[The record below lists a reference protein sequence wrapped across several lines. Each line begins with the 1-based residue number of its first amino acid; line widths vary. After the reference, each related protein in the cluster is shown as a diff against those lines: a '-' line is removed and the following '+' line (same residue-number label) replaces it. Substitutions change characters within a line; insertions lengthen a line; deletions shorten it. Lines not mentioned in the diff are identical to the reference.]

1 LKNEGIRKERKG
13 ENLAMGGVGIC
24 SPGEVGQMG
33 GLDLTET
40 KMYSRK
46 DHSFFPLSNVATY
59 DVESLS
65 SPVFFL

>member
-1 LKNEGIRKERKG
+1 
-13 ENLAMGGVGIC
+13 
-24 SPGEVGQMG
+24 MG

-46 DHSFFPLSNVATY
+46 DHTFFPLSNVATY
-59 DVESLS
+59 DVGSLS